1 MNATDWLNY
10 FQAQG
15 GKPEERKADWL
26 DSAGTVLGAGIGF
39 LAGGPPGAMAG
50 ASLGGAAGGAAENA
64 ANGGVTLQDLMRLG
78 MAGGSMAM
86 PFNMGGNYA
95 LGGMVNDPMFQQA
108 AFGPPANAQQGPAI
122 RSPQD
127 VAEFMR
133 GMEEAINGMP
143 GSTFT
148 PEQPKHPTLE
158 MLASVVPQVVSALPK
173 PRETKSVN
181 KTIGAWLPAASTAFA
196 GPINYGKA
204 QRDERNKKGSEAAK
218 ALADHRWSIAKSM
231 TDALDTPRM
240 GAAAPKATPE
250 RYTLPDGT
258 TIPLTPGVASVVA
271 KKGLGMAPSAK
282 TGAAKPEVTPLTPE
296 AVDQAAWE
304 FAMTGVMPTF
314 GRGPTGDNQRTII
327 RNRTAE
333 MFPGISISENRASFS
348 SNRSSLTGLQ
358 KMQDAVTAFEQTAI
372 NNAKIADE
380 AMRAT
385 KDMGS
390 RWLNKP
396 VRGLLEATGDPN
408 VSALRAAIATIQPE
422 FARILANPTLAG
434 QLTDTSRKEM
444 QDVIS
449 GDATLAQLR
458 SVVTVLKRDAH
469 NRRVSLDARIGA
481 VRGRIRTGSVDAS
494 VDAPASAPAG
504 RKRVIGPNGESGTV
518 PDGTS
523 LPAGWRFADGN

>member
-204 QRDERNKKGSEAAK
+204 QREDRNKKGSEAAK
-218 ALADHRWSIAKSM
+218 ALADHRWAIAKSM
-231 TDALDTPRM
+231 TDNLDAQRAGAQPQEVLSIDEATKMGHPEWAGMRREDVRLKLAGEPKPKDEASPTAKLNSINTLVDNMRQDADIRDFGVVRDNYRRVERMSKMGNGVGDLAVIFSYMKVLDPTSVVRESEYKNAAEAVGQLSRVVNLPKNILQGDKLTPKGREWFLRASWELYQAKRNDYANALQAYENQ
-240 GAAAPKATPE
+240 AAAYGIDSKMVTS
-250 RYTLPDGT
+250 RYRRYLDD
-258 TIPLTPGVASVVA
+258 
-271 KKGLGMAPSAK
+271 KFLGP
-282 TGAAKPEVTPLTPE
+282 PQP
-296 AVDQAAWE
+296 
-304 FAMTGVMPTF
+304 
-314 GRGPTGDNQRTII
+314 
-327 RNRTAE
+327 
-333 MFPGISISENRASFS
+333 
-348 SNRSSLTGLQ
+348 
-358 KMQDAVTAFEQTAI
+358 
-372 NNAKIADE
+372 
-380 AMRAT
+380 
-385 KDMGS
+385 
-390 RWLNKP
+390 NKP
-396 VRGLLEATGDPN
+396 KLG
-408 VSALRAAIATIQPE
+408 
-422 FARILANPTLAG
+422 
-434 QLTDTSRKEM
+434 KE
-444 QDVIS
+444 V
-449 GDATLAQLR
+449 
-458 SVVTVLKRDAH
+458 K
-469 NRRVSLDARIGA
+469 
-481 VRGRIRTGSVDAS
+481 
-494 VDAPASAPAG
+494 
-504 RKRVIGPNGESGTV
+504 
-518 PDGTS
+518 
-523 LPAGWRFADGN
+523 